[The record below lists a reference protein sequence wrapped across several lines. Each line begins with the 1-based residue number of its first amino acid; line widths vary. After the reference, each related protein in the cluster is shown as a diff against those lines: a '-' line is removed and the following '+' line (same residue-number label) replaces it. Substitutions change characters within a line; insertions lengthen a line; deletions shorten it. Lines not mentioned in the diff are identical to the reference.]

1 MFETVESGRKSDRT
15 RARIS
20 AAAIDSFIERGYADT
35 TMRLIAE
42 RAGVSVG
49 NAYYYFPSKN
59 HLVQELYERVQHQ
72 HADLARPRL
81 QDASTLIDRLRV
93 VFCASL
99 ETLEPYRRSAPGF
112 LTAMVTPDS
121 PINPLAS
128 ESAPARDL
136 TVSLFREAIG
146 GSTHRLPADIAD
158 LLPEAMFIAYLALT
172 LRWTYDS
179 SPGQKATSRLLD
191 AGLQVLSLSL
201 PFVRVPGVHG
211 AVRSL
216 LSSVVEV
223 TA

>member
-121 PINPLAS
+121 PSIRSPQS
-128 ESAPARDL
+128 RRQPETSRCRCSARPSGVLRTACPQ
-136 TVSLFREAIG
+136 TSLISCR
-146 GSTHRLPADIAD
+146 R
-158 LLPEAMFIAYLALT
+158 
-172 LRWTYDS
+172 RCS
-179 SPGQKATSRLLD
+179 SPIW
-191 AGLQVLSLSL
+191 
-201 PFVRVPGVHG
+201 H
-211 AVRSL
+211 
-216 LSSVVEV
+216 
-223 TA
+223 